1 MKENKKAILE
11 ILKKSSKK
19 DGKFENLVL
28 NLALQKIDSDSFEF
42 DGDAVYTN
50 DKKRLVYCMS
60 QEASF
65 TIPEGV
71 EIIGEMAFRGKK
83 TLKNVIIANSV
94 KEIEHDAFYDCDE
107 LDNVYVPAGV
117 KVVKSYAFAECDKL
131 KKVTFA
137 GTPNKLSRHAFDDCD
152 QLHNIIVPAGSSKF
166 FRKELHFINGDTDYL
181 VLEKAEKKAEAEF
194 GAICKGKADVITN
207 TPDES
212 FAGKMMG
219 DGMMF
224 VPEEGHIYAPCD
236 ANVEFVFP
244 TKHAIGLKTKDGV
257 ELLLH
262 IGIDTVKMNG
272 EGFDV
277 KVSDG
282 QSVKK
287 GELLMDFDLE
297 KVAREAKSTASVMVF
312 TNLGEDNT
320 IEVVKLGEVKP
331 EELVLKLK

>member
-28 NLALQKIDSDSFEF
+28 NLALQKIDSDNFEF

-65 TIPEGV
+65 AIPEGV

-83 TLKNVIIANSV
+83 ALKNIIIANSV

-131 KKVTFA
+131 KKITFA

-152 QLHNIIVPAGSSKF
+152 QLHDIIVPVGSNKF
-166 FRKELHFINGDTDYL
+166 FRKELHFIDGDTDYL
-181 VLEKAEKKAEAEF
+181 VLEDSKKKAEKKAEKKDKKAE
-194 GAICKGKADVITN
+194 KKAEKVKELTKLSNVVQERAESPKAPSPGQRPGYFMDVN
-207 TPDES
+207 LRPVRAKAFKEPSNKQS
-212 FAGKMMG
+212 FC
-219 DGMMF
+219 
-224 VPEEGHIYAPCD
+224 PYRAPC
-236 ANVEFVFP
+236 
-244 TKHAIGLKTKDGV
+244 
-257 ELLLH
+257 
-262 IGIDTVKMNG
+262 
-272 EGFDV
+272 
-277 KVSDG
+277 
-282 QSVKK
+282 
-287 GELLMDFDLE
+287 
-297 KVAREAKSTASVMVF
+297 
-312 TNLGEDNT
+312 
-320 IEVVKLGEVKP
+320 
-331 EELVLKLK
+331 

>member
-65 TIPEGV
+65 AIPEGV

-83 TLKNVIIANSV
+83 ALKNVIIANSV

-131 KKVTFA
+131 KKITFA
-137 GTPNKLSRHAFDDCD
+137 GTPEKVGRHTFDDCD
-152 QLHNIIVPAGSSKF
+152 QLHDIIVPAGSSKF
-166 FRKELHFINGDTDYL
+166 FRKELHFIDGDTDYL
-181 VLEKAEKKAEAEF
+181 VLEDPKKKAETAEKKAEKKAETAEKK
-194 GAICKGKADVITN
+194 AEKKAETSEKKDKKADKKEAAEKKAE
-207 TPDES
+207 TP
-212 FAGKMMG
+212 
-219 DGMMF
+219 
-224 VPEEGHIYAPCD
+224 
-236 ANVEFVFP
+236 
-244 TKHAIGLKTKDGV
+244 
-257 ELLLH
+257 
-262 IGIDTVKMNG
+262 
-272 EGFDV
+272 
-277 KVSDG
+277 
-282 QSVKK
+282 VKK
-287 GELLMDFDLE
+287 ADKKADSENKAKKE
-297 KVAREAKSTASVMVF
+297 PAKVK
-312 TNLGEDNT
+312 
-320 IEVVKLGEVKP
+320 
-331 EELVLKLK
+331 